1 MRVQQFA
8 VPQKTLILTLIPT
21 SFYLPMA
28 VVNMIDDSGRVI
40 QALVL
45 RQGLILGYDGHS
57 CPSTRSRTRMSNLL
71 FKT

>member
-40 QALVL
+40 QALV
-45 RQGLILGYDGHS
+45 R
-57 CPSTRSRTRMSNLL
+57 L
-71 FKT
+71 F